1 MKIDIDNGKCA
12 KCGKCAT
19 VCPAAVLKKADDG
32 KIEIVHP
39 DTCIGCG
46 HCLDVCATGAISHEA
61 IPQEKVHKI
70 NREILPTTESLME
83 LIRSRRSNRT
93 FTETPIPK
101 ENLEKL
107 KEAALYAPTAENKRQ
122 VEVRFITDKVKLI
135 RFEQKVM
142 GLFMFLVRLLNSL
155 PIRLI
160 LKPFMRDLYARIP
173 ELMWMH
179 KQMQKGKRPCTVDAS
194 AIMLITAPK
203 DNSFGYQDCNLAY
216 QNASLVA
223 ETMGISQVY
232 LGFVQ
237 TAMGIWGV
245 KKTAKVLDIPTD
257 QKVYAIMGLGIPKF
271 KYTNYTER
279 N

>member
-1 MKIDIDNGKCA
+1 MKIDIDNVKCA
-12 KCGKCAT
+12 RCGRCAT
-19 VCPAAVLKKADDG
+19 VCPAAVFKADDG
-32 KIEIVHP
+32 KIEITHP

-46 HCLDVCATGAISHEA
+46 HCLDVCATGAISHET

-70 NREILPTTESLME
+70 NREILPDTESLME

-93 FTETPIPK
+93 FTDTPIP
-101 ENLEKL
+101 EDALATL

-122 VEVRFITDKVKLI
+122 VQVRFITSKVELQS
-135 RFEQKVM
+135 FEQKVM
-142 GLFMFLVRLLNSL
+142 SLYMFLVSILNSL

-179 KQMQKGKRPCTVDAS
+179 KQLQKGKRPCTVDAS

-203 DNSFGYQDCNLAY
+203 DNMFGYQDCNLAY

-245 KKTAKVLDIPTD
+245 KKTAKILGIPTN

-271 KYTNYTER
+271 RYINYTER

>member
-1 MKIDIDNGKCA
+1 MKIDIDNDKCA
-12 KCGKCAT
+12 RCGKCAT
-19 VCPAAVLKKADDG
+19 VCPAAVLKKTDDG

-46 HCLDVCATGAISHEA
+46 HCLDVCTTGAITHEA

-70 NREILPTTESLME
+70 NRDILPTTESLME

-93 FTETPIPK
+93 FTETPIP
-101 ENLEKL
+101 ENALATL

-122 VEVRFITDKVKLI
+122 VQVHFITGKVEL
-135 RFEQKVM
+135 RSFEQKVM
-142 GLFMFLVRLLNSL
+142 SLYMFLVSILNSL

-160 LKPFMRDLYARIP
+160 LKPFMRDLYDRIP
-173 ELMWMH
+173 ELLAM
-179 KQMQKGKRPCTVDAS
+179 QAQLQKGKRPCTVEAS

-203 DNSFGYQDCNLAY
+203 GNMFGYQDCNLAY

-245 KKTAKVLDIPTD
+245 KKTAKILNIPTD